1 MDTAQLCETQAADS
15 PFDDNLAAVKEIA
28 PHLHAR
34 LAAIR
39 EPNTALAQTA
49 DGGFDLAFRGQGLYG
64 QDPVRH
70 AEEQVRAFCAAPVRH
85 WINEPNPEA
94 LEGSTGTYA
103 ARLVTCLNDAAIAY
117 DPRHGPQHG
126 HFLIIFGIGLGLHI
140 ESLIDW
146 AKPGVVIM
154 IDPNLEF
161 LYQSLHVAPW
171 RRIVERCAAKDISC
185 SLIVDRDPAR
195 MNGMVRQII
204 RGNNPALLDGIYLF
218 THYPSAI
225 LERTKELVRKELFL
239 NLSGLG
245 FFEDELI
252 MSRNGIAN
260 LVRDQVAILSEY
272 LPDRNEPV
280 FLIGSGPSV
289 DREFDVIASH
299 AGQAVLFSIG
309 TGLRGLLERGIRP
322 DFHVELENGEVN
334 LEIICATAAEYDFG
348 GITLIASLTVQPGM
362 VDLFDR
368 AILFFREKVSPT
380 QVFGAP
386 YKVLQPAGPTV
397 ANAGL
402 IAAVRLGFRDIY
414 LFGVDMG
421 TKMPGKY
428 HAEGS
433 VYGAGIRAE
442 IAMPSNSVPG
452 NFGGEVTGVPIF
464 DWSRHVLANVAHYYR
479 RDLRVYNCSDG
490 AYIDGTIPKVSRVT
504 CLPDALVA
512 RDRLQAEVTAG
523 LARCDLGLLRR
534 LWDMRDWR
542 ADIGQTWAELEALLA
557 EAALAEEPDMSW
569 VHHLHRL
576 ITREE
581 AQNRFLAAFIKG
593 TFTVSTGCACWYDAR
608 IVDPQ
613 RRPDYRRFAIE
624 EFREMVGSMRNVLW
638 ELLDQIEERISAA

>member
-1 MDTAQLCETQAADS
+1 MDTAQLCETQATDG
-15 PFDDNLAAVKEIA
+15 PFDDNLAAVKDIA

-39 EPNTALAQTA
+39 EPNTALVQVA
-49 DGGFDLAFRGQGLYG
+49 DGRLDLAFGGRGLYG
-64 QDPVRH
+64 QDAVRH
-70 AEEQVRAFCAAPVRH
+70 AEEQVRTFFAAPVRH

-94 LEGSTGTYA
+94 LEGAAGDYA
-103 ARLVTCLNDAAIAY
+103 ARLVTCLSDAGIVY
-117 DPRHGPQHG
+117 DPRRGPQHG

-140 ESLIDW
+140 EKLIER
-146 AKPGVVIM
+146 AKPRVVIM

-171 RRIVERCAAKDISC
+171 RRIVERCAAEDISC

-204 RGNNPALLDGIYLF
+204 RGNNPALLDGIHLF

-225 LERTKELVRKELFL
+225 LERTKDLVRKELFL

-260 LVRDQVAILSEY
+260 LARDQVAILSDY
-272 LPDRNEPV
+272 LPDRDEPV

-299 AGQAVLFSIG
+299 AERAVLFSIG
-309 TGLRGLLERGIRP
+309 SGLRGLLERGIRP

-334 LEIICATAAEYDFG
+334 LEIMRATAAEYDLG
-348 GITLIASLTVQPGM
+348 GITLVASLTVQPGM
-362 VDLFDR
+362 IDLFDR
-368 AILFFREKVSPT
+368 AMLFFRENVSPT

-386 YKVLQPAGPTV
+386 YKALQPAGPTV
-397 ANAGL
+397 ANTGL

-421 TKMPGKY
+421 SKVPGKF

-442 IAMPSNSVPG
+442 IATPSNSIPG

-464 DWSRHVLANVAHYYR
+464 DWSRHVLANVARHYR
-479 RDLRVYNCSDG
+479 REVRVYNCSDG
-490 AYIDGTIPKVSRVT
+490 AYIDGTIPKVSRAI
-504 CLPDALVA
+504 CLPEALVA
-512 RDRLQAEVTAG
+512 RDRLQGKITAG
-523 LARCDLGLLRR
+523 LARCDLTLLRR

-542 ADIGQTWAELEALLA
+542 AEIDRTWKKIDTLLV
-557 EAALAEEPDMSW
+557 EAAQAEDPDMSR
-569 VHHLHRL
+569 VHDLHRL
-576 ITREE
+576 IAREG
-581 AQNRFLAAFIKG
+581 AQNPFLAAFITG

-613 RRPDYRRFAIE
+613 SRAYYRRFAIA
-624 EFREMVGSMRNVLW
+624 EFQEMVRSMRSALW
-638 ELLDQIEERISAA
+638 ELLDEIEERLSAA